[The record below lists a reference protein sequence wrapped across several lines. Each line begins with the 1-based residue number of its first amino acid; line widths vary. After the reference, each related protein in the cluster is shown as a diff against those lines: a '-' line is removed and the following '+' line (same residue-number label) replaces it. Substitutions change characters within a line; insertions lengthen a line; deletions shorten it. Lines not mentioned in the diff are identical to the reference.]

1 MTLQTT
7 GSISFSQ
14 IAQEMGDD
22 PPHSMSEMFGL
33 SLDIPRSGKMGFS
46 DFYGAT
52 VWTPPS
58 TLTGTPFHITGGL
71 AAPNQA
77 ASAEANAGDYGT
89 QEAWPDGLGG
99 FARTTGVYDSV
110 ACGNSLNMGDPFATY
125 NSTSAGGV
133 TTYCSIY
140 TDQNF
145 YYSRM
150 CWGGDQIAVLQQ
162 LWDTADKQNFLGSI
176 YFRAPRS
183 GSTNYRTNEF
193 QVRDSLGNL
202 LRNRTDWYD
211 QTYAGAFRG
220 VLTWKTDGTGYDF
233 VKDSGASDGL
243 PSHSESGLSLPTE
256 FFTTF
261 NARIYSS
268 YCNSCTANAHMR
280 EMRYNHYAP

>member
-1 MTLQTT
+1 MALQTSGPIKIT
-7 GSISFSQ
+7 D
-14 IAQEMGDD
+14 IATEMQDTA
-22 PPHSMSEMFGL
+22 PHSMTE
-33 SLDIPRSGKMGFS
+33 
-46 DFYGAT
+46 FYGKSKTTPETGVVSFTDYYGSELYVPPT
-52 VWTPPS
+52 V
-58 TLTGTPFHITGGL
+58 LNGTPFHITGGL
-71 AAPNQA
+71 AAPGQ
-77 ASAEANAGDYGT
+77 ASAAAAAAADYGT
-89 QEAWPDGLGG
+89 QEAWPDGSGG
-99 FARTTGVYDSV
+99 YTRTTGVYNSV
-110 ACGNSLNMGDPFATY
+110 ACNNALTMGDPFATY
-125 NSTSAGGV
+125 NSTSAGGI
-133 TTYCSIY
+133 TTYCSVY

-150 CWGGDQIAVLQQ
+150 CWGGDQNAVLQQ

-183 GSTNYRTNEF
+183 GQTNYRTNEF

-202 LRNRTDWYD
+202 LRNVNDYYD
-211 QTYAGAFRG
+211 QTFAGAFRG

-243 PSHSESGLSLPTE
+243 PSHSETGLSLPTE

-280 EMRYNHYAP
+280 EMRYNYYAP

>member
-1 MTLQTT
+1 MALQTT
-7 GSISFSQ
+7 GPIKITE
-14 IAQEMGDD
+14 IATEMQDTA
-22 PPHSMSEMFGL
+22 PHSMTE
-33 SLDIPRSGKMGFS
+33 
-46 DFYGAT
+46 FYGKSKTTPETGVVSFTDYYGSELYIPPT
-52 VWTPPS
+52 V
-58 TLTGTPFHITGGL
+58 LNGTPFHITGGL

-89 QEAWPDGLGG
+89 EEAWPDGSGG
-99 FARTTGVYDSV
+99 YTRTTGVYQSTS
-110 ACGNSLNMGDPFATY
+110 CGNSINMGDPFAAY
-125 NSTSAGGV
+125 NSTSAGGI
-133 TTYCSIY
+133 TTYCSVY

-176 YFRAPRS
+176 YFTAS
-183 GSTNYRTNEF
+183 GSYQANTF

-202 LRNRTDWYD
+202 VRNQSNWRDSIYG
-211 QTYAGAFRG
+211 GAFRG

-233 VKDSGASDGL
+233 VKDSGATDGL
-243 PSHSESGLSLPTE
+243 PSHSESNLSLPTE

-280 EMRYNHYAP
+280 EMRYNYYAP